1 MFYNVYAMHRNE
13 DVFGRDPDEFVPE
26 RWQDLR
32 PGWGY
37 LPFNGGAR
45 ACIGRKLF
53 TPLLFRGAFKLTG
66 DGTEQYALLETH
78 YVVARMAQTYT
89 QLESCDD
96 EEWMELYA
104 LALCSKNGT
113 RVAARV

>member
-13 DVFGRDPDEFVPE
+13 DVFGPGPEEFVPE

-45 ACIGRKLF
+45 ACIGRKL
-53 TPLLFRGAFKLTG
+53 TL
-66 DGTEQYALLETH
+66 
-78 YVVARMAQTYT
+78 
-89 QLESCDD
+89 D
-96 EEWMELYA
+96 E
-104 LALCSKNGT
+104 
-113 RVAARV
+113 

>member
-1 MFYNVYAMHRNE
+1 MFYNVYAMHRNK
-13 DVFGRDPDEFVPE
+13 DVFGPEPEEFVPE

-45 ACIGRKLF
+45 ACIGRKL
-53 TPLLFRGAFKLTG
+53 PLTEHSGGSLQVTI
-66 DGTEQYALLETH
+66 EQYALLETH

-89 QLESCDD
+89 QLESRDD
-96 EEWMELYA
+96 QEWMELYA

-113 RVAARV
+113 RVAARI

>member
-13 DVFGRDPDEFVPE
+13 DVFGPRTEEFVPE

-45 ACIGRKLF
+45 ACIGREF
-53 TPLLFRGAFKLTG
+53 RFLLWPVMIL
-66 DGTEQYALLETH
+66 
-78 YVVARMAQTYT
+78 VT
-89 QLESCDD
+89 QLANVS
-96 EEWMELYA
+96 
-104 LALCSKNGT
+104 
-113 RVAARV
+113 

>member
-13 DVFGRDPDEFVPE
+13 DVFGTKAEEFVPE

-45 ACIGRKLF
+45 ACIGRKSCKDVCGTNL
-53 TPLLFRGAFKLTG
+53 TSDYRTVRSSGNALRRGE
-66 DGTEQYALLETH
+66 DGADLQ
-78 YVVARMAQTYT
+78 
-89 QLESCDD
+89 C
-96 EEWMELYA
+96 
-104 LALCSKNGT
+104 
-113 RVAARV
+113 ARVKGR